1 VKHDLLIH
9 EPPRYNGSVNRACAS
24 SAAIVLGLSACS
36 REPDSPRPPAAP
48 AESAKAP
55 PSAAPQA
62 ARWFV
67 DVTAEL
73 GLPADFGT
81 MPDGQYA
88 LPEIMGPGVAL
99 FDCDNDGD
107 LDLLE
112 RRCPPPGHPRDP
124 APDRLWRREADGRY
138 VDVSE
143 SSKLHD
149 PGFGQGVAIGDVD
162 NDGDQDVYCANLFH
176 DAFYS
181 NHGDGTFT
189 EATEAAGFA
198 AAGGWN
204 CSAAFFDA
212 DRDGDL
218 DLFVAH
224 YVEYEPT
231 TVCRNA
237 TSAQEYCGPK
247 SYTPV
252 VSSLWRNDGS
262 GRFKEESGPSGL
274 RSRGAGLGVVCADLT
289 GDGWPDVY
297 VANDASENHLWVN
310 RGDGTFAEEGL
321 ERGVAL
327 NRYGKPEGSMGIAIG
342 DVDGNGFYDLM
353 VTNIVGENNTLYL
366 GDAGHAFQDS
376 TPHAGMSRY
385 DLPTTGFGCGFFDL
399 ELDGDLDV
407 AVVNGRVR
415 RGPKHESAALT
426 PFWDL
431 YAEPNF
437 LFVNQGDAS
446 FEDAAA
452 QAGDFTRRAEVSR
465 ALAFADLDGD
475 GDLDLVKTQVLG
487 PLRVFRNDA
496 PRRGHWLLVRART
509 GKRDALGADVVVRCG
524 AKSFRSLCLAAASYA
539 TSDDPRAHFGLGANG
554 SYDRLEVT
562 WPSGRREL
570 FAGGAADRVIEV
582 VEGEGKAP

>member
-1 VKHDLLIH
+1 VKPVSTPAAILVALSGCGR
-9 EPPRYNGSVNRACAS
+9 ESAS
-24 SAAIVLGLSACS
+24 STPTSS
-36 REPDSPRPPAAP
+36 TPE
-48 AESAKAP
+48 ESAAVAP
-55 PSAAPQA
+55 A

-81 MPDGQYA
+81 MPDGHYA

-99 FDCDNDGD
+99 FDYDGDGD
-107 LDLLE
+107 LDILE
-112 RRCPPPGHPRDP
+112 RRCPPPGHPNDP

-162 NDGDQDVYCANLFH
+162 NDGDPDVYCANLGH
-176 DAFYS
+176 DAFYV
-181 NHGDGTFT
+181 NNGDGTFREST
-189 EATEAAGFA
+189 QAAGFA
-198 AAGGWN
+198 AADGWN
-204 CSAAFFDA
+204 CAAAFFDA

-252 VSSLWRNDGS
+252 VSSFWRNDGA
-262 GRFKEESGPSGL
+262 GRFKDESAAVGL
-274 RSRGAGLGVVCADLT
+274 RARGAGLGVVCADLT
-289 GDGWPDVY
+289 GDAWPDVY
-297 VANDASENHLWVN
+297 VANDASENHLWVHQP
-310 RGDGTFAEEGL
+310 GAGFADEGL

-342 DVDGNGFYDLM
+342 DADNNGFYDLM

-366 GDAGHAFQDS
+366 GDASHGFQDA

-385 DLPTTGFGCGFFDL
+385 DLPMTGFGCGFFDL

-415 RGPKHESAALT
+415 RGPQLENAALT
-426 PFWDL
+426 PFWNL

-437 LFVNQGDAS
+437 LFVNRGDAS
-446 FEDAAA
+446 FDFAAA
-452 QAGDFTRRAEVSR
+452 RGGDFTRRAEVSR

-475 GDLDLVKTQVLG
+475 GDVDLVTTQVLG
-487 PLRVFRNDA
+487 PLRVYRNDA
-496 PRRGHWLLVRART
+496 PHAGHWLLVRART
-509 GKRDALGADVVVRCG
+509 GRRDALGADVVVRCG
-524 AKSFRSLCLAAASYA
+524 AQSFRSLCLAAASYA
-539 TSDDPRAHFGLGANG
+539 TSDDPRAHFGLGAAA

-570 FAGGAADRVIEV
+570 FAGGAADRAIEV
-582 VEGEGKAP
+582 VEGEGKAQ